1 MKRVAADLLVR
12 RAERQSTRFLLWI
25 AVGYVLGFIAIFVL
39 LLVEGEFSH
48 WPSSVKRAGELLGIL
63 FVVPFIFFGM
73 VFGVIFKL
81 RHHRSPEW
89 RFDHAISLDSD
100 VDMKTF
106 DLLDAIEQVVDGG
119 MTGEDASLVQ
129 DVLQGELA
137 KARQAGAD
145 PICLAA
151 YLRMRLEDHHA
162 DSEAFLS
169 EQDCQ
174 PMLEL
179 IAGLEAT

>member
-1 MKRVAADLLVR
+1 MKRVAAALLVR
-12 RAERQSTRFLLWI
+12 RAERQSTRCLLWV
-25 AVGYVLGFIAIFVL
+25 AAGYVIGFVAIFVL
-39 LLVEGEFSH
+39 LLIEGEFSR
-48 WPSSVKRAGELLGIL
+48 WPGSTKRAGELLGIL

-89 RFDHAISLDSD
+89 RFDHTISINSD

-162 DSEAFLS
+162 DSETFLS